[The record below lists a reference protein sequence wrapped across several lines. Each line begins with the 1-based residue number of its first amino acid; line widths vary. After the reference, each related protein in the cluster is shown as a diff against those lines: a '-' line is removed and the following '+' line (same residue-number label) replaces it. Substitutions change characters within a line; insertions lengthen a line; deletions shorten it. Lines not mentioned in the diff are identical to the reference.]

1 MQLSATRFDKRKGHI
16 LVMSTQKH
24 VSDIDSNCN
33 VLFDNILNIRTV
45 NWLFVLYIYI
55 SESYVPLARR
65 WHVFDLIAKNV
76 CCVRYQWYTE
86 TVIMHNICIRFFQ
99 AYLGPSKIEK
109 YLWNMGI
116 YLIVFK
122 YRELVRNDAYLKL
135 KFHDYGQIT
144 TKTMLSASI
153 VSRADISSDWFNLA
167 FSPLGIN

>member
-16 LVMSTQKH
+16 LVMFTQKH

-86 TVIMHNICIRFFQ
+86 TVIMHNIFQKVSFLFFNKQ
-99 AYLGPSKIEK
+99 TS
-109 YLWNMGI
+109 
-116 YLIVFK
+116 V
-122 YRELVRNDAYLKL
+122 
-135 KFHDYGQIT
+135 
-144 TKTMLSASI
+144 
-153 VSRADISSDWFNLA
+153 VSFSSISSSLKNWKIFMKYGYILNC
-167 FSPLGIN
+167 F